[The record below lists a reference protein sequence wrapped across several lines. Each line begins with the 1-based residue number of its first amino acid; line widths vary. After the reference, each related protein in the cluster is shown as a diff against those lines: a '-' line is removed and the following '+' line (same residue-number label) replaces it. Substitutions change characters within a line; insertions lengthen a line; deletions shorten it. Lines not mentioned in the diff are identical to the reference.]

1 MAGSSP
7 VRRLSYERALR
18 AIGRHLD
25 AEPAYHTSV
34 LEVPDG
40 FTVRSQPVR
49 HRANGKVIHFDWHR
63 LNDLAVLHTAARSF
77 GKKRQPHAGIWGS
90 FPNGHEDFFRAL
102 GYTLDSEGAANV
114 SIDELPDGFVVSY
127 VRCDHRHVF
136 EKCHRVYHAEE
147 IHQLLQTALARRGTG
162 GTEATA

>member
-7 VRRLSYERALR
+7 TRRLSYERALR

-40 FTVRSQPVR
+40 VTVRSQPVR
-49 HRANGKVIHFDWHR
+49 HRSSGKVIHFDWR
-63 LNDLAVLHTAARSF
+63 KLADLAVLHTAARSF
-77 GKKRQPHAGIWGS
+77 GKRRAPHSGIWSS

-102 GYTLDSEGAANV
+102 GYALDSERAANV
-114 SIDELPDGFVVSY
+114 SIDELPDGFAVSY
-127 VRCDHRHVF
+127 VRANTRHAF
-136 EKCHRVYHAEE
+136 EKCHRVYRAEE
-147 IHQLLQTALARRGTG
+147 IEGLLASAHARRGTG
-162 GTEATA
+162 SSEATA